1 MMNLKEIKH
10 RIQSVKSTQKITS
23 AMKLVSAAKLRRT
36 QSAIEGMLPYKE
48 KLDSM
53 LVNLLSHVRRLDTPY
68 TASREMKKVIV
79 IAVASDTNMCGAFN
93 ANILRFAREV
103 VAGYRTQGVS
113 VELYPV
119 GIKMKEAFAR
129 TGVAMCED
137 MMPNA
142 GAPKYDAVAAAASSL
157 MRRFAAGDID
167 RIELVYTRYISAS
180 RLLPSR
186 ETFLPVDVE
195 CGTDA
200 AHNSGYI
207 VEPGREEV
215 LRSLLPKAICLRL
228 YTALLDSAVAEH
240 SARMIAMQVA
250 TDNADGLI
258 SELTLEY
265 NKGRQQAITNELLD
279 IISGSFM

>member
-1 MMNLKEIKH
+1 MNLKEIKH

-68 TASREMKKVIV
+68 TAIREMKKVIV

-93 ANILRFAREV
+93 GNIIRFASKV
-103 VAGYRTQGVS
+103 VEEYRAQGTA

-119 GIKMKEAFAR
+119 GARMKGAFSKS
-129 TGVAMCED
+129 GVILCED
-137 MMPNA
+137 MMQNA
-142 GAPKYDAVAAAASSL
+142 GAPQYDAVASVASSL
-157 MRRFAAGDID
+157 MRRFAAGEID

-180 RLLPSR
+180 KLQPSR

-195 CGTDA
+195 CGIDA
-200 AHNSGYI
+200 TRNSDYI
-207 VEPGREEV
+207 VEPGSEE
-215 LRSLLPKAICLRL
+215 LLQSLLPKVICLRL

>member
-1 MMNLKEIKH
+1 MNLKEIKH

-48 KLDSM
+48 KVDSM
-53 LVNLLSHVRRLDTPY
+53 LVRLLSGVRRLDTPY
-68 TASREMKKVIV
+68 TVCREVKNVAV

-93 ANILRFAREV
+93 ANITHFAREV
-103 VAGYRTQGVS
+103 VAGYSAKGVS

-119 GIKMKEAFAR
+119 GVRMREALGKSGFQ
-129 TGVAMCED
+129 MCEEL
-137 MMPNA
+137 MPNA
-142 GAPKYDAVAAAASSL
+142 GAPKYDAVAAVASSL
-157 MRRFAAGDID
+157 MQRFASGEID

-180 RLLPSR
+180 KLLPSR

-200 AHNSGYI
+200 ALNVDYI
-207 VEPGREEV
+207 VEPGREEL